1 MSATSTQLNNKKAI
15 SHLVWLFTL
24 VYMVS
29 YMTRI
34 NYGAI
39 ISEMESATNFSR
51 SSLSMALTGS
61 FITYGVGQI
70 ISGVLGDKFSPKKLV
85 LCGLMTTVL
94 MNFLIPIC
102 NSPYIMTA
110 VWCINGFAQSFIWPP
125 LVRLMTSLLSSDDYK
140 RVATK
145 VVCGSSVGTILIY
158 LISPLIISLFNWKA
172 VFLFSA
178 LCGVVMLVLWACSP
192 YDEQPQIIEKSKD
205 EYKDADVKLKKNFSM
220 FSPVMICIMLA
231 IVFQGMLRDG
241 VTTWMPTYVS
251 DVYKLSNIISILSG
265 VILPIITIVCMETT
279 TAIYSKLIKN
289 PVICATLIFGL
300 GMISAIVIYILSG
313 QNFPLSVSFMA
324 LLTGCMNSVNVL
336 LITML
341 PAHFKKFGK
350 TSTVT
355 GALNSCTYI
364 GSALST
370 YGIALL
376 SEKLGWNFTLF
387 TWILICAIGTFFCVV
402 SIKGWNK
409 KYQSE

>member
-1 MSATSTQLNNKKAI
+1 MTSLTPKLTNKKSI
-15 SHLVWLFTL
+15 SFLVWIFTL

-39 ISEMESATNFSR
+39 ISEMESATSFSR

-70 ISGVLGDKFSPKKLV
+70 ISGILGDRFSPKRLV
-85 LCGLMTTVL
+85 LCGLITTVL
-94 MNFLIPIC
+94 MNLLIPIC
-102 NSPYIMTA
+102 PSPYFMTA
-110 VWCINGFAQSFIWPP
+110 IWCVNGFAQSLMWPP
-125 LVRLMTSLLSSDDYK
+125 LVRLMSTFLSADDYK
-140 RVATK
+140 RVATR
-145 VVCGSSVGTILIY
+145 VVCGSSIGTILIY
-158 LISPLIISLFNWKA
+158 LISPLIISIFNWKA
-172 VFLFSA
+172 VFWFSA
-178 LCGVVMLVLWACSP
+178 LCGIIMLIIWIRSP
-192 YDEQPQIIEKSKD
+192 YDEHPQKIEKSKD
-205 EYKDADVKLKKNFSM
+205 EYKDEDVKLKKNFSL

-251 DVYKLSNIISILSG
+251 DVYKLSNIVSILSG

-300 GMISAIVIYILSG
+300 GMISAIVLYILSG

-341 PAHFKKFGK
+341 PAYFKKFGK
-350 TSTVT
+350 ISTVS
-355 GALNSCTYI
+355 GVLNSCTYI

-376 SEKLGWNFTLF
+376 SENLGWNFTLV
-387 TWILICAIGTFFCVV
+387 TWIIICALGTISCLV

-409 KYQSE
+409 KYQTE